1 MQSNFNPE
9 DFLTYG
15 EVLIDIDQSIKPA
28 WDLLLLIYACKKI
41 AKTNDLTL
49 REQLHTWRPF
59 DV

>member
-1 MQSNFNPE
+1 MQSNFKPE
-9 DFLTYG
+9 ELLTYG

-49 REQLHTWRPF
+49 REQLHIWRPM